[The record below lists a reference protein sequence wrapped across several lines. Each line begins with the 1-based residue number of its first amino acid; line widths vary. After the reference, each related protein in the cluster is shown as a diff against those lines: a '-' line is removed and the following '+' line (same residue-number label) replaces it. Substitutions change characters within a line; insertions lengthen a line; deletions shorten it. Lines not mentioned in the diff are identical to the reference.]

1 MNYFV
6 AVETGFIVYQFDING
21 VENLPKSE
29 KYIYSN
35 MNDFEKIQVKDPSGW
50 NSETFV
56 VYKDLFTAL
65 LRLDEIQTMI
75 SKGSYHLTQ
84 DGTTTEE
91 KDLVTIFET
100 CRFEP
105 FKLRAKYRYQSDQ
118 SQISSR
124 KDQRFSWNEDRLKK
138 DPNYLA
144 AKEAMN
150 TCRFIWNPNIKWE
163 DIQNIDNTI
172 SDWVKKIE
180 QTKISDLLL
189 LTPDEIMNLSD
200 SEWIKLKT
208 IPGEYLHKF
217 SRKQISS
224 IVDRLL
230 DESAPKEL
238 LDKFVLMKKFQV
250 GESHNLKYL
259 KSFRDLY

>member
-1 MNYFV
+1 
-6 AVETGFIVYQFDING
+6 
-21 VENLPKSE
+21 
-29 KYIYSN
+29 
-35 MNDFEKIQVKDPSGW
+35 
-50 NSETFV
+50 
-56 VYKDLFTAL
+56 
-65 LRLDEIQTMI
+65 
-75 SKGSYHLTQ
+75 
-84 DGTTTEE
+84 
-91 KDLVTIFET
+91 
-100 CRFEP
+100 
-105 FKLRAKYRYQSDQ
+105 
-118 SQISSR
+118 
-124 KDQRFSWNEDRLKK
+124 
-138 DPNYLA
+138 
-144 AKEAMN
+144 MN

>member
-1 MNYFV
+1 MIDY
-6 AVETGFIVYQFDING
+6 
-21 VENLPKSE
+21 K
-29 KYIYSN
+29 
-35 MNDFEKIQVKDPSGW
+35 KIEAKDPSGW
-50 NSETFV
+50 NNEIFI
-56 VYKDLFTAL
+56 VYKDLLTAL
-65 LRLDEIQTMI
+65 TRLNDIQEMM
-75 SKGSYHLTQ
+75 SLASYVFKENGNTQ
-84 DGTTTEE
+84 EE

-105 FKLRAKYRYQSDQ
+105 FKLRSKYRYGSQDSRGSDRGD
-118 SQISSR
+118 S
-124 KDQRFSWNEDRLKK
+124 KFSWNEEKLRK

-259 KSFRDLY
+259 KSFRDLN